1 MLNKAPPHHHHENV
15 DCTERGLAN
24 KHLIVQITHV
34 PRGITETE
42 MNKLTSY
49 H

>member
-1 MLNKAPPHHHHENV
+1 MKNGDSAES
-15 DCTERGLAN
+15 GLAN

-34 PRGITETE
+34 PQRITETE